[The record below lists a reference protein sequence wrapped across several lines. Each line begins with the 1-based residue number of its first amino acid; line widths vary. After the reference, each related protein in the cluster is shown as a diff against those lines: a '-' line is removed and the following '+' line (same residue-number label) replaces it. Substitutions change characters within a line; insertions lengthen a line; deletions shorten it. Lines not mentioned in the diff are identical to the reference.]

1 MRSAGLF
8 ILLAVAALTLA
19 PAADSEHGNPAEVL
33 DAPGGR
39 PVAILLA
46 GAQPRVLEQ
55 REGYVRIALE
65 GWVRAS
71 GSVDTAPAAP
81 PAGSAPPDNPQTAG
95 PGAIVGSIVVT
106 LSGGEVRK
114 GAGARLALL
123 GKVAELEAA
132 RRDLAADYQPEA
144 RRIEEEIAR
153 LEARRRA
160 SLNSTDNLGQAT
172 QSLDRAKRDLA
183 ARQKDLAALQATY
196 EGREGVLVQ
205 RYAQQEVR
213 AGEDGSFRFAG
224 VAPGEYRLWAIY
236 SVNEATDYR
245 WYLPVRVG
253 PGTDASMDLASR
265 KPNEDPFLTIP

>member
-8 ILLAVAALTLA
+8 MLLTVAALTLA
-19 PAADSEHGNPAEVL
+19 PAADSERGNPAEVL

-39 PVAILLA
+39 PVAILLS

-71 GSVDTAPAAP
+71 GAAETAPTAPA
-81 PAGSAPPDNPQTAG
+81 GGHVVPDSTQTVG
-95 PGAIVGSIVVT
+95 TGAIAGSIVVT

-132 RRDLAADYQPEA
+132 RRELAAAYQPEA
-144 RRIEEEIAR
+144 HRIQEEIASV
-153 LEARRRA
+153 EARRRA
-160 SLNSTDNLGQAT
+160 ALNSTDNLGQAT

-183 ARQKDLAALQATY
+183 ARQKELAALQATY
-196 EGREGVLVQ
+196 EGREGVLVE
-205 RYAQQEVR
+205 RYAQQEVH

-236 SVNEATDYR
+236 TVNEATDYR
-245 WYLPVRVG
+245 WYLPVRVA
-253 PGTDASMDLASR
+253 PGTDAAMDLASR